1 MADFVV
7 PEGMPRAI
15 FEAKYSRKKADGS
28 FQTWA
33 ERAEEVVAGNCSLH
47 PTGADDYERLLALT
61 KKGVIAWAGRHL
73 QQGDL
78 QQRDKQMEIFTNCST
93 AMASFIKFWLLMK
106 GSGVGR
112 AYDSDVCRVDWSFMP
127 NARFVLSSSHPDYEN
142 WIESAEEAKH
152 KYDDESEAV
161 RWFTVDDSAE
171 GWVKVVE
178 VLETAAFQEKHRDKL
193 FIFDFSNIRK
203 CGAPIAGQQGR
214 PASGPVPLIRALT
227 KVASIK
233 TAGMKPWK
241 QAMHIDH
248 YLAECVVLGGV
259 RRSARIAT
267 KSWRDRDVIEF
278 IDIKRGGW
286 LYTANN
292 SVTVDEEFWEQ
303 ALNPAPSHGRRVY
316 EAIIGASYHDGT
328 GEPGFLDLSNMTWSN
343 EGVENITADTILSHA
358 MMQKMDVHHRTKGML
373 GKLLEHAKRKKYP
386 FLVNPCVTADTWIET
401 SDGPQQVR
409 DLVGKPFEAVV
420 FGKLYSSTG
429 FWSSGKKQVLEI
441 WLKDVQVPL
450 RCTYDHRVLVTDSTG
465 VERKWV
471 KAIELSPDVDH
482 ILYSEYPE
490 YGFDKPVLVDHL
502 VLSCG
507 EKEVFDC
514 TVNDVHAYI
523 SNGMYSHN
531 CGEIVLAIW
540 GGYCVIGDICLA
552 NADTEEEITEAVQL
566 LARALMR
573 VNLMPSLYKAEVE
586 RTNRIGVCLTGI
598 HEWIAKAYGHNVLDV
613 LDDPEH
619 DLRFDLSVW
628 NDLAVESSQDYAEL
642 LHVNAPH
649 TVTSIKPSGTI
660 SKAMSCTEGAHA
672 PAYDCYLR
680 WVQYRHDS
688 PALEDLQN
696 RGYPIKDISHAYPE
710 TVVVGFPTKM
720 PITDLLGDRVVLAGD
735 MTLQQHY
742 DWLML
747 LESDWLHNRGNN
759 VSYTTKFRPE
769 DVPYENYFKH
779 VLEKQPKVRTC
790 SVMPQVD
797 MSAYAYQPE
806 ERISR
811 EEYDTLVSKIQRLES
826 EAYDKNALE
835 CEGGA
840 CPIEFDIN

>member
-1 MADFVV
+1 MTDFVV

-15 FEAKYSRKKADGS
+15 FEAKYSRKKPDGS

-33 ERAEEVVAGNCSLH
+33 ERVTEVVKGNCSLH
-47 PTGADDYERLLALT
+47 PTGADDFDRLLALSR
-61 KKGVIAWAGRHL
+61 KGVIAWAGRHL

-78 QQRDKQMEIFTNCST
+78 DQRHKQMEIFTNCST

-112 AYDSDVCRVDWSFMP
+112 DYSSDITRCDFAYMP

-214 PASGPVPLIRALT
+214 PASGPVPLIRALN
-227 KVASIK
+227 KVATIK

-241 QAMHIDH
+241 QAMFIDH
-248 YLAECVVLGGV
+248 FLAECVVLGGV

-316 EAIIGASYHDGT
+316 EAMISASYHDGT

-358 MMQKMDVHHRTKGML
+358 MMQKMDVHHRTKDML

-401 SDGPQQVR
+401 SEGPRQVR
-409 DLVGKPFEAVV
+409 DLVGVPFKARLFEEDYDCERG
-420 FGKLYSSTG
+420 FFSTG
-429 FWSSGKKQVLEI
+429 I
-441 WLKDVQVPL
+441 
-450 RCTYDHRVLVTDSTG
+450 
-465 VERKWV
+465 
-471 KAIELSPDVDH
+471 
-482 ILYSEYPE
+482 
-490 YGFDKPVLVDHL
+490 KPVFKVTFESDIEVTCTDNHRFYVARKMRAYEWREVKDLAVGDC
-502 VLSCG
+502 VMGAEGSQVVRSIEPAG
-507 EKEVFDC
+507 EEEVFDC
-514 TVNDVHAYI
+514 TVNDIHAYI
-523 SNGMYSHN
+523 SNGVYSHN

-540 GGYCVIGDICLA
+540 GGYCVIGDVCLA

-613 LDDPEH
+613 LNDPEH
-619 DLRFDLSVW
+619 DLRFDLGVW
-628 NDLAVESSQDYAEL
+628 NDLAVESSKDYAEL

-747 LESDWLHNRGNN
+747 LENEWLHNRGNN

-779 VLEKQPKVRTC
+779 VLENQPKVRTC

>member
-1 MADFVV
+1 MTDFVV

-15 FEAKYSRKKADGS
+15 FEAKYSRKKPDGS

-33 ERAEEVVAGNCSLH
+33 ERVTEVVKGNCSLH
-47 PTGADDYERLLALT
+47 PTGADDFDRLLALSR
-61 KKGVIAWAGRHL
+61 KGVIAWAGRHL

-78 QQRDKQMEIFTNCST
+78 DQRHKQMEIFTNCST

-112 AYDSDVCRVDWSFMP
+112 AYDSDTCRVDWQYMP

-152 KYDDESEAV
+152 KYGDESEAV
-161 RWFTVDDSAE
+161 RWFEVEDSAE

-193 FIFDFSNIRK
+193 FIFDFSRIRK

-214 PASGPVPLIRALT
+214 PASGPVPLIRALN
-227 KVASIK
+227 KVATIK

-241 QAMHIDH
+241 QAMFIDH
-248 YLAECVVLGGV
+248 FLAECVVLGGV

-303 ALNPAPSHGRRVY
+303 ALNPAPSHGRRVF
-316 EAIIGASYHDGT
+316 EAIISASYHDGT
-328 GEPGFLDLSNMTWSN
+328 GEPAFLDLSNMTWSD
-343 EGVENITADTILSHA
+343 EGAENITADTILSHA
-358 MMQKMDVHHRTKGML
+358 MMQKLDIHHRTKDML

-401 SDGPQQVR
+401 SEGPRQVR
-409 DLVGKPFEAVV
+409 DLVGVPFDAAID
-420 FGKLYSSTG
+420 GKHYRCERGFFSTG
-429 FWSSGKKQVLEI
+429 ARPVFEVLLENNVSVKCTNNHRLLAI
-441 WLKDVQVPL
+441 HTWLW
-450 RCTYDHRVLVTDSTG
+450 G
-465 VERKWV
+465 G
-471 KAIELSPDVDH
+471 DH
-482 ILYSEYPE
+482 IERWKEVQELEAGDSVV
-490 YGFDKPVLVDHL
+490 YGSVDPT
-502 VLSCG
+502 VVKIASITPAG
-507 EKEVFDC
+507 EEEVFDC
-514 TVNDVHAYI
+514 TVNDVHAYV
-523 SNGMYSHN
+523 SNGLYSHN

-540 GGYCVIGDICLA
+540 GGYCVIGDICLG
-552 NADTEEEITEAVQL
+552 NADTEEEIAEAVQL

-573 VNLMPSLYKAEVE
+573 VNLMPSLYKAEVD

-598 HEWIAKAYGHNVLDV
+598 HEWIAKNHGDNVIDV
-613 LDDPEH
+613 INDAEH
-619 DLRFDLSVW
+619 DFRFDLSVW
-628 NDLAVESSQDYAEL
+628 NDLAVEAADNYAEL
-642 LHVNAPH
+642 LHVAKPH
-649 TVTSIKPSGTI
+649 TVTSCKPSGSV
-660 SKAMSCTEGAHA
+660 SKALACTEGAHA
-672 PAYDCYLR
+672 PAYDYYLR
-680 WVQYRHDS
+680 WVQYRHDD
-688 PALEDLQN
+688 PALVDLEH

-720 PITDLLGDRVVLAGD
+720 AITDLLGEKTVLAGD
-735 MTLQQHY
+735 MSLEQHY
-742 DWLML
+742 AWLEL
-747 LESDWLHNRGNN
+747 LEKEWLGNRGNN
-759 VSYTTKFRPE
+759 VSYTSKFRPE
-769 DVPYENYFKH
+769 DVPYEDYFKR
-779 VLEKQPKVRTC
+779 VLEHQPKVRTC

-806 ERISR
+806 ERIGK
-811 EEYDTLVSKIQRLES
+811 EEYEALTGRIDRLSKEG
-826 EAYDKNALE
+826 YDKNALE